1 MKHSEENLTKIRL
14 LSKLFKGFADYSRL
28 LIFFSLLNG
37 EKSVGELVEET
48 GLSQS
53 GISNHLKCL
62 KECDLLTDRQENKYV
77 YYSIKDNRAKQIIS
91 LAEDMMKD
99 ISEEKYQCMRY

>member
-1 MKHSEENLTKIRL
+1 MKYEEAKLSKIRL

-28 LIFFSLLNG
+28 LIFYSLLEN
-37 EKSVGELVEET
+37 EKTVSELVEET
-48 GLSQS
+48 GISQS

-62 KECDLLTDRQENKYV
+62 RECDLLRDRQEGKYV
-77 YYSIKDNRAKQIIS
+77 YYSIKDERAKDIIT
-91 LAEDMMKD
+91 LAEKMMAD

>member
-1 MKHSEENLTKIRL
+1 MKYAEENLTKIRL

-28 LIFFSLLNG
+28 LIFFSLMDG

-62 KECDLLTDRQENKYV
+62 KECDLLVDRQENKYV

-91 LAEDMMKD
+91 LAEEMMMD

>member
-1 MKHSEENLTKIRL
+1 MQFAEENLTKIRL
-14 LSKLFKGFADYSRL
+14 LSKFFKGFADYSRL
-28 LIFFSLLNG
+28 LIILSLKDG
-37 EKSVGELVEET
+37 EKSVGELVDAT

-62 KECDLLTDRQENKYV
+62 KECDLLVDRQENKYV
-77 YYSIKDNRAKQIIS
+77 YYSIKDTRAKQIIE
-91 LAEDMMKD
+91 LAENMITD

>member
-1 MKHSEENLTKIRL
+1 MKRTDENLTKIRL

-28 LIFFSLLNG
+28 LIFFSLIEG

-62 KECDLLTDRQENKYV
+62 KECDLLVDRQESKYV
-77 YYSIKDNRAKQIIS
+77 YYRIKDDRAKQIITLS
-91 LAEDMMKD
+91 EGIMMD
-99 ISEEKYQCMRY
+99 ISEEKYNCMKY